1 MMFNYDISQ
10 ARLEYLRDQFNIREN
25 DFLTFDAMRHAA
37 QVGPGY
43 CKLRIHS
50 YGQRLQY
57 HRFEND
63 VKSEMPNSNLY

>member
-43 CKLRIHS
+43 CKLYVYTHMAKD
-50 YGQRLQY
+50 Y
-57 HRFEND
+57 
-63 VKSEMPNSNLY
+63 